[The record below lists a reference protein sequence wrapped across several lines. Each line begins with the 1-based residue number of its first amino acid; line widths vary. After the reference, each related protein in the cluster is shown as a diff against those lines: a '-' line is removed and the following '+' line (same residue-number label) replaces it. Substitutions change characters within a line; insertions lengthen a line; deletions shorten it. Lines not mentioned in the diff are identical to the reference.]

1 MRWQPQHRAQVVL
14 EKPDYEAGALQEP
27 ATGSDLAPGFDPGQ
41 YSWAEAAQTPLLS
54 CTLNLDSFLKA

>member
-1 MRWQPQHRAQVVL
+1 MVL